1 MNAIGKGNTM
11 NTISDN
17 VLESELVIKKSKFIT
32 FLYIVRSKK
41 DVLKYLKEISL
52 KYQTANHICY
62 AYIINNEKKYTD
74 DNEPSKTAGFPM
86 LNILEKKKLNYVLAV
101 VVRFFGGIKLGA
113 NGLIRAYME
122 SVKLALEKT
131 NIVFLEEKTLIV
143 VITNYD
149 KVNTVLNI
157 LKNEEIINKK
167 FDDKIIIDVL
177 VKRNN
182 VFDIC
187 NTFNNLNISYNIK
200 DKS

>member
-32 FLYIVRSKK
+32 FLYIVRSKE

-187 NTFNNLNISYNIK
+187 KTFDNLNISYNVK

>member
-32 FLYIVRSKK
+32 FLYIVRSKE

-187 NTFNNLNISYNIK
+187 NTFDNLNISYNIK

>member
-187 NTFNNLNISYNIK
+187 NTFDNLNISYNVK

>member
-1 MNAIGKGNTM
+1 M
-11 NTISDN
+11 NTISDS
-17 VLESELVIKKSKFIT
+17 VLESELIIKKSKFIT
-32 FLYIVRSKK
+32 FLYIVRSKEE
-41 DVLKYLKEISL
+41 VLKYLKEINL

-74 DNEPSKTAGFPM
+74 DNEPSKTAGFPI
-86 LNILEKKKLNYVLAV
+86 LNILEKKKINYVLAV

-122 SVKLALEKT
+122 SVKLAFEKT

-149 KVNTVLNI
+149 KINTVLNI

-167 FDDKIIIDVL
+167 FDDKIIINVL
-177 VKRNN
+177 VKNNN
-182 VFDIC
+182 VFSIC
-187 NTFNNLNISYNIK
+187 NSFDNLNISYNVK